1 MIYLLSGQGRRALR
15 ALRNQSILYAF
26 DFDGTLAPIQS
37 DRTAVKMAR
46 SVGEWLKELAKRA
59 PCAVVSGREL
69 ADVSRKVSGTVPYVL
84 GNHGIES
91 ALTPK
96 PLVQSAEEV
105 CSQWKKELTGGL
117 ADSIKGLGV
126 EIEDKRY
133 TLTFH
138 FRKVEEPAR
147 VKLALMLLIERLS
160 PVPRLIVGKSTINAV
175 PPGEHGKGK
184 AVERLMGH
192 LKRTGVLYLGD
203 DETDEEVFS
212 LPGGIVMGVRIG
224 SQGKSNA
231 QFFLKSQDEVEQV
244 IRFLVHRLD
253 RTPESADVDGEG
265 KSATRHVAND
275 R

>member
-1 MIYLLSGQGRRALR
+1 MIYLLSGQGRMALR
-15 ALRNQSILYAF
+15 ALTNQQILYAF
-26 DFDGTLAPIQS
+26 DFDGTLAPIHS

-69 ADVSRKVSGTVPYVL
+69 ADISRKVAGTVPYVL

-96 PLVQSAEEV
+96 PLLQEAENV
-105 CSQWKKELTGGL
+105 CSRWKQELAAGL
-117 ADSIKGLGV
+117 ADSIKRLGV

-138 FRKVEEPAR
+138 FRAVEEPAR
-147 VKLALMLLIERLS
+147 VKLALVLLIERLS
-160 PVPRLIVGKSTINAV
+160 PAPRLIVGKSTINAV

-184 AVERLMGH
+184 AVERLMSH
-192 LKRTGVLYLGD
+192 LKRTGVLFLGD
-203 DETDEEVFS
+203 DETDEDVFAI
-212 LPGGIVMGVRIG
+212 PGGVVMGVRIG
-224 SQGKSNA
+224 SRSKSNA

-253 RTPESADVDGEG
+253 RTPESTEADREG
-265 KSATRHVAND
+265 TSATRHAAND